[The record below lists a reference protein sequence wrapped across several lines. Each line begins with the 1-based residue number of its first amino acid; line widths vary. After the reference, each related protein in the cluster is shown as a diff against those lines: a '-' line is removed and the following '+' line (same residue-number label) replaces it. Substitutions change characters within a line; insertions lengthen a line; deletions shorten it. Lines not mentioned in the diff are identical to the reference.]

1 MTRRVLAPPGP
12 LTPMSEEERL
22 LREILA
28 LQREMSEEL
37 RAMRSELKGAG
48 LPEAHQ
54 TAQPASELG
63 GVAVEPLIEALASR
77 NRTVQ
82 RAAQTLSTPNR
93 RKP

>member
-1 MTRRVLAPPGP
+1 MTRRVPDAPGP
-12 LTPMSEEERL
+12 LTAMSEEERL

-28 LQREMSEEL
+28 LQREMAEEL
-37 RAMRSELKGAG
+37 RAMRADLKGAG
-48 LPEAHQ
+48 LIEAQ
-54 TAQPASELG
+54 RAARAASEAG

-82 RAAQTLSTPNR
+82 RAATSLSTPNR